1 MNFTENIKIA
11 LRAVRSNLLRAI
23 LTLLIIAFGIMAL
36 VGILTAIDNAIFSL
50 SDNFNRLGANSFSVS
65 PARDG
70 VSGNRKGKKAK
81 RAEVISFKQALAFK
95 ERFDFPAKVSLS
107 MWCTGNAVVKYEQEK
122 TNPTVLLDA
131 VDENHLYVKGYEV
144 EYGRNFSALEV
155 EQGSNRAIIGMD
167 IVETLFDDKPERAL
181 QKTVSVGNI
190 KYKVIGI
197 LKSRGSTMNQS
208 DDRRVLIPLM
218 NGKRYYGSSK
228 KNYRV
233 EVAVTNPTDMDN
245 AMASAT
251 GIFRNIRKLKA
262 SQDNDFRIFHSDSLV
277 NIIKENT
284 TNLRLGAVV
293 IGLMTLL
300 GAAIGL
306 MNIMLVSVTE
316 RTREVGICKAIGA
329 TKQNILLQ
337 FLTEAIVICQM
348 GGIVGILFGVL
359 IGYGVA
365 QAMGGNFQTPWN
377 WILLA
382 ILVCMVVGVV
392 SGLYPALKA
401 AKLDPIESLRHE
413 G

>member
-11 LRAVRSNLLRAI
+11 LNAVRSNILRAV

-50 SDNFNRLGANSFSVS
+50 SDNFNRLGANSFSVF

-81 RAEVISFKQALAFK
+81 RADEISFKQAMAFK
-95 ERFDFPAKVSLS
+95 DKFDFPGKVSVS
-107 MWCTGNAVVKYEQEK
+107 MWCTGNAVVKYEKEK

-131 VDENHLYVKGYEV
+131 VDENNLYVKGYEI
-144 EYGRNFSALEV
+144 EYGRNFTEIEV
-155 EQGSNRAIIGMD
+155 ENGSNKVIIGKD
-167 IVETLFDDKPERAL
+167 IVETLFDDKPQRAL
-181 QKTVSVGNI
+181 QKVIAVGNI
-190 KYKVIGI
+190 KYKVVGI
-197 LKSRGSTMNQS
+197 LKSRGSSMNQS

-228 KNYRV
+228 KNYRIG
-233 EVAVTNPTDMDN
+233 VAMANSTDMDSGI
-245 AMASAT
+245 AAAT
-251 GIFRNIRKLKA
+251 GLFRNIRRLKA
-262 SQDNDFRIFHSDSLV
+262 SQENDFRIFHSNSLV
-277 NIIKENT
+277 EIITENT
-284 TNLRLGAVV
+284 TNLRMGALI

-329 TKQNILLQ
+329 TKQNILVQ
-337 FLTEAIVICQM
+337 FLTEAVVICQM
-348 GGIVGILFGVL
+348 GGIVGIILGVL
-359 IGYGVA
+359 IGFGVA
-365 QAMGGNFQTPWN
+365 HAMDGNFVMPWN
-377 WILLA
+377 WIGLA
-382 ILVCMVVGVV
+382 VFVCMVVGIV

-413 G
+413 

>member
-1 MNFTENIKIA
+1 M
-11 LRAVRSNLLRAI
+11 LRSV

-50 SDNFNRLGANSFSVS
+50 SDNFSRLGANSFSVF
-65 PARDG
+65 PAREG

-81 RAEVISFKQALAFK
+81 RADVISFKQAMAFK

-107 MWCTGNAVVKYEQEK
+107 AWCTGNAVVKYEQEK
-122 TNPTVLLDA
+122 TNPTVLLDG
-131 VDENHLYVKGYEV
+131 VDANHVFVKGYEI
-144 EYGRNFSALEV
+144 EYGRNFSEIEV
-155 EQGSNRAIIGMD
+155 NNGSNKAIIGME
-167 IVETLFDDKPERAL
+167 IVKTLFDDKPERAL
-181 QKTVSVGNI
+181 QKTIAVGNI
-190 KYKVIGI
+190 KYRVIGI

-233 EVAVTNPTDMDN
+233 EVAVLNPTDMDN
-245 AMASAT
+245 AMAAAT
-251 GIFRNIRKLKA
+251 GLFRNIRKLKA
-262 SQDNDFRIFHSDSLV
+262 AQDNDFRIFHSDSLV

-284 TNLRLGAVV
+284 TNLRLGAVI

-337 FLTEAIVICQM
+337 FLTEAIVICQL
-348 GGIVGILFGVL
+348 GGIVGILLGTL

-365 QAMGGNFQTPWN
+365 KAMDGNFYTPWN
-377 WILLA
+377 WIALA

-401 AKLDPIESLRHE
+401 ARLDPIESLRHE

>member
-1 MNFTENIKIA
+1 MSFTENIIIA
-11 LRAVRSNLLRAI
+11 LNAVRSNMLRAI

-50 SDNFNRLGANSFSVS
+50 SDNFNRLGANSFSVF

-81 RAEVISFKQALAFK
+81 RAEVISFKQAMAFK
-95 ERFDFPAKVSLS
+95 EKYDFNAKVAIS
-107 MWCTGNAVVKYEQEK
+107 MWCTSNAVVKYEQEK
-122 TNPTVLLDA
+122 TNPTVRLDG
-131 VDENHLYVKGYEV
+131 VDESHLYVKGYEV
-144 EYGRNFSALEV
+144 EYGRNFTETEV
-155 EQGSNRAIIGMD
+155 ENGSNKAIIGMD

-181 QKTVSVGNI
+181 QKVIAVGNI
-190 KYKVIGI
+190 KYRIIGI
-197 LKSRGSTMNQS
+197 LKSRGSSMNQS

-218 NGKRYYGSSK
+218 NGKRYYGSAK

-233 EVAVTNPTDMDN
+233 EVAVLNPTDMDN
-245 AMASAT
+245 GIAAAT
-251 GIFRNIRKLKA
+251 GLFRNIRKLKA

-284 TNLRLGAVV
+284 TNLRMGALI

-329 TKQNILLQ
+329 TKQNILVQ
-337 FLTEAIVICQM
+337 FLTEAVVICQM
-348 GGIVGILFGVL
+348 GGLVGILLGVL
-359 IGYGVA
+359 IGFGVA
-365 QAMGGNFQTPWN
+365 QAMEGNFVMPWN
-377 WILLA
+377 WIGLA
-382 ILVCMVVGVV
+382 VFVCMIVGVV

-401 AKLDPIESLRHE
+401 ARLDPIESLRHE
-413 G
+413 